1 LFQDLSNISIVIAA
15 IFALS
20 TLTQLIYYWLIFSR
34 LAFYKKSDSTGDKKP
49 PVSVVISARNEYYN
63 LMENLELILQQ
74 DYPDFELIVV
84 NHASTDESK
93 YYLEE
98 MKHKYSNLKI
108 VQIDQDLNFF
118 TGKKFPLSIG
128 IKSAKNDILLLTDA
142 DCKPN
147 SKNWIST
154 MVSSYEDEKTEV
166 VLAYGP
172 FIKEKGFL
180 NLLMRY
186 DTFVTAVQYF
196 SYALAG
202 MPYMGVGRNLS
213 YRKSLFIRNKG
224 FISHYNIP
232 SGDDDL
238 FINRVA
244 NKTNC
249 RIEIAEESYMYS
261 KAKPTFKEWYKQKLR
276 HLSTG
281 KVYKMK
287 FKILLSIFVFSQIFF
302 FLSFAFLA
310 ITLTLPILVLSAF
323 GIRFITQVLVNKKI
337 SDQLNEGSLY
347 LFSPILEVIFLVL
360 LPIFSLMSMR
370 KKVAW
375 R

>member
-1 LFQDLSNISIVIAA
+1 MSIVIAA
-15 IFALS
+15 VFALS
-20 TLTQLIYYWLIFSR
+20 ALTQLVYYWLIFSR
-34 LAFYKKSDSTGDKKP
+34 LAFYKKTDSSEDKKP

-63 LMENLELILQQ
+63 LMDNLELILQQ
-74 DYPDFELIVV
+74 DYPDFEVIVV
-84 NHASTDESK
+84 NHASTDDSK

-98 MKHKYSNLKI
+98 MKSKYSNLKT

-147 SKNWIST
+147 SKNWISR
-154 MVSSYEDEKTEV
+154 MVSSYEDENTEV

-172 FIKEKGFL
+172 FVKQKGFL

-196 SYALAG
+196 SYALCG

-244 NKTNC
+244 TKNNC

-287 FKILLSIFVFSQIFF
+287 FKILLSTFVFSQIFF
-302 FLSFAFLA
+302 FLSFTYLA
-310 ITLTLPILVLSAF
+310 ITLTLPIIVFSAF

-337 SDQLNEGSLY
+337 SHQLNEGSLY
-347 LFSPILEVIFLVL
+347 LFSPILEVIFLIL

-375 R
+375 K